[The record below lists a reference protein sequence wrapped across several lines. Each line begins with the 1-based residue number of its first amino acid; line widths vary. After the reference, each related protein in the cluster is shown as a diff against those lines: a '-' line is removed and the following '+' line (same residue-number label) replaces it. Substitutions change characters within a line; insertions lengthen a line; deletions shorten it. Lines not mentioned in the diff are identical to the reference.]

1 MPGDDIISDLRSLGL
16 HLNEAKAY
24 KALVTLGQS
33 TARAVADHSGV
44 PRSKVYDVLYSL
56 EDRGLVRRVL
66 GSDPTEFQPYPPKDA
81 IPYLIE
87 KLQHSGSVV
96 QTALENIEQERN
108 TESRELVYT
117 VEGQDQIKMEMR
129 GIIGEAQREVFIATL
144 NPAVLSAVRPALA
157 EAKKRGLNIQL
168 FTAGAKME
176 EWKEFTHYV
185 EITNVEGIGP
195 AGLIEQMSTVIED
208 VAIVD
213 AGWNPT
219 QMGIII
225 ADNSESIGMFGT
237 HSAQLKPWAL
247 VVRVPLIA
255 ILQRQVITAV
265 LSQVQKFIAA
275 METSS

>member
-1 MPGDDIISDLRSLGL
+1 MPGDEIISELRSLGL

-66 GSDPTEFQPYPPKDA
+66 GSDPTEFKSYPPKDA

-87 KLQHSGSVV
+87 KLQQSGSVV
-96 QTALENIEQERN
+96 MKALETIEQERN

-129 GIIGEAQREVFIATL
+129 GIIGEAQKEVFIATL
-144 NPAVLSAVRPALA
+144 NPAVLSAARPALA
-157 EAKKRGLNIQL
+157 EAKRRNVNIQL
-168 FTAGAKME
+168 FTAGANME
-176 EWKEFTHYV
+176 EWKEFTHYL
-185 EITNVEGIGP
+185 EMTNVEGIGP
-195 AGLIEQMSTVIED
+195 TGLIEQMSTVIED

-219 QMGIII
+219 QMGIVI

-237 HSAQLKPWAL
+237 HSAQMKPWAL

-265 LSQVQKFIAA
+265 LSQVQRFIAA
-275 METSS
+275 MEATS